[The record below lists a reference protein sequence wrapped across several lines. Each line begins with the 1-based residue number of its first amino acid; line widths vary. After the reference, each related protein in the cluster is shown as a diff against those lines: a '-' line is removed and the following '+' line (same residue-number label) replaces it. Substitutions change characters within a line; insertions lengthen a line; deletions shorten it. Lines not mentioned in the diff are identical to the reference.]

1 MLRLL
6 LLVLVSLACSP
17 RGDDVAADLPAAACP
32 TPATPPHHPL
42 VPPLWTPC
50 RPLCSPFDTIKGRLM
65 LGAMA
70 GSAGGMLLTSILERT
85 EDAQRRQTLQFAL
98 VFW

>member
-1 MLRLL
+1 
-6 LLVLVSLACSP
+6 
-17 RGDDVAADLPAAACP
+17 
-32 TPATPPHHPL
+32 
-42 VPPLWTPC
+42 
-50 RPLCSPFDTIKGRLM
+50 M